1 MEHNMGIVTNIL
13 KDEYER
19 LKRLEA
25 QYLQQL
31 KTFPKG
37 AISKRQRSGTF
48 YLYLIFRENKKV
60 ITRYVGKFDS
70 NKAKKVIRQVEERKK
85 VEEKLKKV
93 QADLKELKRS
103 LK

>member
-1 MEHNMGIVTNIL
+1 MGIVTNIL

-70 NKAKKVIRQVEERKK
+70 DKAKEIIKQVAERKK
-85 VEEKLKKV
+85 IEEKLKKV
-93 QADLKELKRS
+93 KNDLKELNPS
-103 LK
+103 